1 METLEQR
8 LGQHSANDDGE
19 FVPGGR
25 ERSVPIP
32 ETITRVAG
40 YPSKLVVYQIQ
51 ASRFWQARC
60 WIEGQLRKR
69 STKLTEL
76 KQAIQTAKIYYQEWV
91 VNAVMQRNLRAMSQ
105 DQLDAARKQA
115 SGSSEAK
122 RILKNQASPRF
133 GAMATQLLLNE
144 TARVNR
150 GEASKAGLMI
160 LRNRLHQLST
170 DWAEKAC
177 ADIHYQ
183 ELQDLVNQLS
193 LEHSTTTI
201 HQYLVAVRKVL
212 RHALAMRLIDVL
224 PEFPKIRINPQSR
237 GAFTPSEYWRILRC
251 ARRLTGQPHPENSR
265 AIRLKNNIRSAD
277 KNMPPDLA
285 WAAGFMVNAFIRPS
299 DLRTLRHRHIEIV
312 RGENTYLRMTLPQTK
327 SHGKPIVTLFPAVRI
342 YERILQYQGALGKA
356 RPDDFLFLPQISNR
370 NYALAVL
377 GFHLNWVL
385 QKTGLKCGPH
395 GQPRSLY
402 SFRHSAITFRLLY
415 GQGIDLITLARNART
430 SVEVINTHYAST
442 VTAEQN
448 IGMLQS
454 RRTKSHHSGVRQ
466 ATD

>member
-1 METLEQR
+1 METLELR
-8 LGQHSANDDGE
+8 LGQPSANDEDG
-19 FVPGGR
+19 FAANRR
-25 ERSVPIP
+25 ERSVPLP

-40 YPSKLVVYQIQ
+40 YPNKLVVYQIQ

-69 STKLTEL
+69 STKQTDVKLA
-76 KQAIQTAKIYYQEWV
+76 QQTAKVFYQEWLV
-91 VNAVMQRNLRAMSQ
+91 SAAMQRNLRAMSQ
-105 DQLDAARKQA
+105 DQLDLFQAKAMASSEIKQA
-115 SGSSEAK
+115 PK
-122 RILKNQASPRF
+122 NRITPTF
-133 GAMATQLLLNE
+133 GTLSTQLLLNE

-150 GEASKAGLMI
+150 GESSKGGLMI
-160 LRNRLHQLST
+160 LRNRLHHLAS
-170 DWAEKAC
+170 DWADVAC
-177 ADIHYQ
+177 ADIRYQ

-212 RHALAMRLIDVL
+212 RHALAMRVIEVL

-237 GAFTPSEYWRILRC
+237 GAFTPSEYWRILRS
-251 ARRLTGQPHPENSR
+251 ARRLTGQAYPDSSR
-265 AIRLKNNIRSAD
+265 AIRLKNNIRSND
-277 KNMPPDLA
+277 KNMPPDMA

-299 DLRTLRHRHIEIV
+299 DLRTLRHKHIEIV
-312 RGENTYLRMTLPQTK
+312 HGENTYLRMTLPQTK

-342 YERILQYQGALGKA
+342 YERIVEYQSALGKA
-356 RPDDFLFLPQISNR
+356 GPEDFLFLPHITNR

-385 QKTGLKCGPH
+385 QQTGLKSGPH

-442 VTAEQN
+442 VTGEQN

-454 RRTKSHHSGVRQ
+454 RRTKIHPHV
-466 ATD
+466 A